1 MKFTGREAAVFAAL
15 TLIWGTTWAAIRVGL
30 AGIPPLAGVGIRFT
44 IAGALL
50 LAVAAQQRVPLGR
63 TRVERRLWVANAIA
77 TFMVPY
83 GVIYWAEQIVPTG
96 LSAILFSTF
105 PLWISI
111 VGRRVLPG
119 ERPHAAQWVG
129 VALGFAGIVVIFSED
144 FSRLGAPGIRLRCLA
159 LLGAAAVS
167 ASCSVAIKRWGGGVS
182 PLSLSA
188 VPMLAAGLATGALAA
203 AVERDTAW
211 HLSAGP
217 VLATLYL
224 AVFGSAVTFT
234 LYFWL
239 LRRATAISASLISY
253 TAPVVAVAVG
263 VVAFGEPLTPRLGIG
278 AGLVLA
284 GVAAALRPH

>member
-1 MKFTGREAAVFAAL
+1 VKFTGREAAAFAAL

-50 LAVAAQQRVPLGR
+50 LAIAWHQRAPLGR
-63 TRVERRLWVANAIA
+63 TRVERRLWIANAVA

-105 PLWISI
+105 PLWVSI

-119 ERPHAAQWVG
+119 ERPHAGQWLG

-144 FSRLGAPGIRLRCLA
+144 FARLGAPGIRLRCLA
-159 LLGAAAVS
+159 LLGAALVS

-188 VPMLAAGLATGALAA
+188 VPMLAAGLATGAVAA
-203 AVERDTAW
+203 AVERDAPW
-211 HLSAGP
+211 QLSAGP

-239 LRRATAISASLISY
+239 LRRSSALSASLISY

-263 VVAFGEPLTPRLGIG
+263 IAAFGEPMTARLGLG
-278 AGLVLA
+278 AVLVLA

>member
-1 MKFTGREAAVFAAL
+1 MKFTGREASAFAAL

-30 AGIPPLAGVGIRFT
+30 DGIPPLAGVGVRFT

-50 LAVAAQQRVPLGR
+50 LAIAAQQRVPMGR
-63 TRVERRLWVANAIA
+63 TAVERRLWIANAIA

-111 VGRRVLPG
+111 VGRWVLPD
-119 ERPHAAQWVG
+119 ERPHAGQWLG

-144 FSRLGAPGIRLRCLA
+144 FSRLGAPGIRVRCLA
-159 LLGAAAVS
+159 LLAAASVS
-167 ASCSVAIKRWGGGVS
+167 ATCSVAIKRWGGGVS
-182 PLSLSA
+182 PISLA
-188 VPMLAAGLATGALAA
+188 AIPMLAAGLATGALAA
-203 AVERDTAW
+203 AVERDAPW
-211 HLSAGP
+211 RLAAGP
-217 VLATLYL
+217 VAATLYL

-239 LRRATAISASLISY
+239 LRRASALSASLISY

-263 VVAFGEPLTPRLGIG
+263 IVAFGEPLTLRLGLG
-278 AGLVLA
+278 AAFVLA
-284 GVAAALRPH
+284 GVAAALRRH

>member
-1 MKFTGREAAVFAAL
+1 MKFKGREAAVFAAL

-30 AGIPPLAGVGIRFT
+30 DGIPPLAGVGIRFT

-50 LAVAAQQRVPLGR
+50 LAIAWQQRAPLGR
-63 TRVERRLWVANAIA
+63 TRVERRLWIANAIA

-111 VGRRVLPG
+111 VGRRVLPD
-119 ERPHAAQWVG
+119 ERPHAGQWLG
-129 VALGFAGIVVIFSED
+129 VVLGFAGIVVIFSED
-144 FSRLGAPGIRLRCLA
+144 FARLGAPGIRLRCLA

-203 AVERDTAW
+203 VVERESTWNLTA
-211 HLSAGP
+211 AP
-217 VLATLYL
+217 ILATLYL

-239 LRRATAISASLISY
+239 LRRSTAISASLISY
-253 TAPVVAVAVG
+253 TAPLVAVTVG
-263 VVAFGEPLTPRLGIG
+263 ILAFGEPLTARLGIG
-278 AGLVLA
+278 AALVLA
-284 GVAAALRPH
+284 GVATALRRH